1 MATLIKLQRHADQL
15 SDEDRLGLAA
25 HLLASD
31 RAAPLGPEQEEVDQ
45 RDQEMDSGEVKPISH
60 ADFLKQVGRA

>member
-1 MATLIKLQRHADQL
+1 MATLIEIQRHADQL

-31 RAAPLGPEQEEVDQ
+31 RSAPTGADDAEVDR
-45 RDQEMDSGEVKPISH
+45 RDQEMDLGVVTPITHSE
-60 ADFLKQVGRA
+60 FLRQVGRA

>member
-1 MATLIKLQRHADQL
+1 MATLVEIRRHADQL

-31 RAAPLGPEQEEVDQ
+31 RGAPLGPDDAEIDR
-45 RDQEMDSGEVKPISH
+45 RDQEMDTDAVIPITHSE
-60 ADFLKQVGRA
+60 FLRQVGRA